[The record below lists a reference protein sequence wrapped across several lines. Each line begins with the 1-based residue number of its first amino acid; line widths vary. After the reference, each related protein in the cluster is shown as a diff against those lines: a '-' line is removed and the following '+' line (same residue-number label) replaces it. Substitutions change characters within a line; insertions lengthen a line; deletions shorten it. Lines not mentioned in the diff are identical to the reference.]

1 MATTAPDFAAEG
13 LLDGLTGDERAA
25 RAELLAQLHAAGVPM
40 AELRSAV
47 AEERLALVPVD
58 LVLGGRGR
66 YTEDEVAQ
74 RAGVG
79 VQFLRAL
86 RQALGVSVPEPGAR
100 DYTDEDLEAAA
111 REARFQE
118 AGFTEEGLLDVTR
131 VIGQSM
137 ARIAESMRALTADAL
152 SRAGDTEHDLAQR
165 LSHAAREL
173 APLNGAVLEYALNLH
188 LREQLRTDVVS
199 SAEAGCARLLH
210 ARLLPGAREVAVC
223 FADLVG
229 FTRLGSEVPAEE
241 LGAVAGRLA
250 ALAAEVT
257 RPPLRLVKTIGDA
270 AMFVGPDA
278 AKLVAAALELVD
290 AADAE
295 GETFPQL
302 RAGVA
307 VGPALSR
314 GGDWYGHTV
323 NLASRV
329 TGVAPPGSVLATA
342 AVRDAAGGDAFA
354 WSAAGPRRL
363 KGISEPVELFRASRR
378 EPDASPPAA
387 PVT

>member
-1 MATTAPDFAAEG
+1 MAGAAPDFAAEG
-13 LLDGLTGDERAA
+13 LLNGLTGDERAA
-25 RAELLAQLHAAGVPM
+25 RAELLAQLHAAGVPL

-47 AEERLALVPVD
+47 AEERLALVPVE

-66 YTEDEVAQ
+66 YTEAEVA
-74 RAGVG
+74 RRTGVG
-79 VQFLRAL
+79 VDFLRAL
-86 RQALGVSVPEPGAR
+86 RQALGVSVPEPDAR
-100 DYTDEDLEAAA
+100 GYTEEDLAAA
-111 REARFQE
+111 EREARFQE

-152 SRAGDTEHDLAQR
+152 TRPGDTEHDLAQR
-165 LSHAAREL
+165 LSDAARDL

-199 SAEAGCARLLH
+199 SAEAGG

-229 FTRLGSEVPAEE
+229 FTRLGSEVPVEE

-250 ALAAEVT
+250 ALAAEVA

-270 AMFVGPDA
+270 AMFVCPDA
-278 AKLVAAALELVD
+278 ASLVGAALDLVD

-295 GETFPQL
+295 GESFPQL

-342 AVRDAAGGDAFA
+342 EVREVAGVEAFA
-354 WSAAGPRRL
+354 WSAVGQRRL
-363 KGISEPVELFRASRR
+363 KGIGEPVELVRADRR
-378 EPDASPPAA
+378 DPAA
-387 PVT
+387 EPAPAPSVT